1 MLDTFPPEI
10 RRCLY
15 RFSEVR
21 ALTGLST
28 EDLRAAIASGRLVAR
43 KFQNRIVF
51 VDDDLR
57 RFLAALPHL
66 SATPNEGTL
75 Q

>member
-1 MLDTFPPEI
+1 MIARKRLPNSSADDAARDSAI
-10 RRCLY
+10 L
-15 RFSEVR
+15 
-21 ALTGLST
+21 LSI
-28 EDLRAAIASGRLVAR
+28 AIQSIASGQLVAR

-66 SATPNEGTL
+66 SAPNEAL